1 MFDLLEPTRLTIFY
15 AYSIKQLECLN
26 DVKSDCLISIFI
38 KMLLI
43 AIALTFFSGSR
54 DTYLG
59 LGGGRE
65 ATGFRERVNG
75 NFPLFEIVK

>member
-1 MFDLLEPTRLTIFY
+1 
-15 AYSIKQLECLN
+15 
-26 DVKSDCLISIFI
+26 
-38 KMLLI
+38 MLLI

-54 DTYLG
+54 DTCLG